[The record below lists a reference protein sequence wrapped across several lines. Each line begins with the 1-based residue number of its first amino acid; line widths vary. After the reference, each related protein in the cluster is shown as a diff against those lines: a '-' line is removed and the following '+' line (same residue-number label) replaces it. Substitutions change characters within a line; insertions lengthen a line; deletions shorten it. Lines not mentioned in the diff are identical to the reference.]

1 MFKKKE
7 KQIKKVLLYDD
18 VDFTLED
25 KEDILI
31 NIKSKLN
38 LESQEEKSSLRRSFN
53 LKVVYGLVCSLV
65 ICVIGYVGYLL
76 LDHNRYVDPD
86 YRGKDIESLNLI
98 EGDYCLAYKKEF
110 NAVEENYLEEVFN
123 FDVIYSK
130 QSNFYIITNTEKMLF
145 VKFFYM

>member
-1 MFKKKE
+1 MFNKKE
-7 KQIKKVLLYDD
+7 KQIKKVLLSDD

-38 LESQEEKSSLRRSFN
+38 LESQKEKSSLRRSFN

-76 LDHNRYVDPD
+76 FIFNQRIECEDVVCVPLNKIAVINIYVSD
-86 YRGKDIESLNLI
+86 YYPTPFILILLSL
-98 EGDYCLAYKKEF
+98 
-110 NAVEENYLEEVFN
+110 
-123 FDVIYSK
+123 
-130 QSNFYIITNTEKMLF
+130 
-145 VKFFYM
+145 